1 MIVCED
7 DNKYVK
13 INQRES
19 VPFYVKIFF
28 YRNILGVFAVSE
40 NFAKVRF

>member
-1 MIVCED
+1 MWGDED
-7 DNKYVK
+7 KYVK

>member
-1 MIVCED
+1 MCED

-19 VPFYVKIFF
+19 VLFYVKIFF
-28 YRNILGVFAVSE
+28 YRNILGVFDVSA